1 MSTPMFHTG
10 RRKIGQAFGGFTPAW
25 GGEFSKSLFFV
36 YAAQFLRWGVL
47 MIGRGKNHMDIPKL

>member
-1 MSTPMFHTG
+1 MPRLLVDLHLPL
-10 RRKIGQAFGGFTPAW
+10 GGD
-25 GGEFSKSLFFV
+25 FSKSLFFV